1 MEDDMLGFGRSAANL
16 LLAAALVICLQPIY
30 FFAMAHLDRVISHE
44 TTWGHIS
51 EAFSSSVLGSVHAK
65 KQYLNSGD
73 RFTDCY
79 SLGVGMQPGIDA
91 LARGI
96 MASRPATDSR
106 HACEDLRDAAI
117 NPESANWAQY
127 ARYWHGYRIY
137 SAPLASAVSILT
149 LKLINLALLAGAT
162 ALYLIEVSRLIGKRE
177 ALLLCAPVLF
187 CSDFVRIWHV
197 TPHTISTAVILLGG
211 AIFAFAIRRKFSDRN
226 LMLLCAG
233 LGSIFNFVDFLVN
246 PPWLPMLLA
255 FFLIAS
261 GRRASIALYCVG
273 VWFAAYAS
281 TWATKWLIV
290 SLVDTKFNFETDV
303 LRTAIFRISG
313 DNPKVWHFPFAST
326 TRVALN
332 TVLSWGTIIFIPLL
346 IFLRV
351 RTLPTLRLAWP
362 ALIPILWFELLSN
375 HSQIHAFFVSRS
387 MAAAIGVVLAAAAL
401 SENPHDVVASNRR
414 LHVGE

>member
-1 MEDDMLGFGRSAANL
+1 MEDNMLGFKKSAANVI
-16 LLAAALVICLQPIY
+16 LAAALVVCLQPIY
-30 FFAMAHLDRVISHE
+30 FLAMANLDRIISHDR
-44 TTWGHIS
+44 TWEHIS
-51 EAFSSSVLGSVHAK
+51 EAFSSGVLGSVHAK
-65 KQYLNSGD
+65 RQYINSGD

-96 MASRPATDSR
+96 IASRPATDSR
-106 HACEDLRDAAI
+106 HACEDLRDAAT
-117 NPESANWAQY
+117 NPENANWAQY

-149 LKLINLALLAGAT
+149 LKLVNLALLIGAT
-162 ALYLIEVSRLIGKRE
+162 ALFLIEVPRLLGRRE
-177 ALLLCAPVLF
+177 TLLLCAPVLF

-197 TPHTISTAVILLGG
+197 TPHTVSTTVILLGG
-211 AIFAFAIRRKFSDRN
+211 AIFALAIRRKFSDRS
-226 LMLLCAG
+226 LILLSAG
-233 LGSIFNFVDFLVN
+233 FGSIFNFVDFLVN

-261 GRRASIALYCVG
+261 GRRASTALYYVSI
-273 VWFAAYAS
+273 WFAAYAA

-290 SLVDTKFNFETDV
+290 GLIDTNFDFEVDV
-303 LRTAIFRISG
+303 LRTAMFRISG
-313 DNPKVWHFPFAST
+313 DNPKVWHFPFASS

-332 TVLSWGTIIFIPLL
+332 TALSWGTIVFIPLM

-351 RTLPTLRLAWP
+351 PTRPPLRLAWP

-387 MAAAIGVVLAAAAL
+387 MAAAMGVIFVAAAL
-401 SENPHDVVASNRR
+401 SENSHDVVASNSR